1 MMRKHHGE
9 KHFFHTKLSFCS
21 KYVPINAFSKGGYV
35 ISSTEYIGLHQI
47 CFKIREL
54 ESG

>member
-1 MMRKHHGE
+1 MGKN
-9 KHFFHTKLSFCS
+9 TPSSLSYLSALSTYLSILFR
-21 KYVPINAFSKGGYV
+21 KGGYV